1 MNAARTAPPAADAG
15 RARTLTVWHVAALG
29 IGSMVGAGIF
39 ALLGQAALVVRSE
52 TWVAFAIGGVI
63 ALLSGYSY
71 ARLGARYPSAGGII
85 DFFTRGLPPVLAA
98 TLSLLYLVTL
108 ALTIAMVARAFGAYA
123 ARLFHEAHGGMAVNA
138 YAAGIIVLLT
148 VVNLIGSGA
157 AGRAEL
163 LLVSVK
169 LGILALLMVAGATTI
184 KPQML
189 QMHTHL
195 SGGNLLASVGLT
207 FFAYAG
213 YGMMANAA
221 ADVRDPEHT
230 MPRAFTIAIL
240 VTLALY
246 VLLAIVVLGNI
257 PPAELA
263 KYADTAVAQAAVPVL
278 GQAGFTIVAVGALL
292 ATASAINATLFSAL
306 KIMEA
311 MGRSGTLPAIY
322 TRAVWRKGTVG
333 LLVSVGAVLLL
344 TVTLN
349 LGALANVASATF
361 LLCYL
366 AVFVAAWR
374 LRHEIAASPAL
385 LLVGFTA
392 MAIVFA
398 AFIVSLAKT
407 GWAAIAIVAAAVALS
422 GVLGWRAVVHR
433 RKQA

>member
-1 MNAARTAPPAADAG
+1 MSATAPAVAAGDAK
-15 RARTLTVWHVAALG
+15 TLTVWHVAALG

-52 TWVAFAIGGVI
+52 TWVAFAIGGVV

-71 ARLGARYPSAGGII
+71 ARLGARFPSAGGII
-85 DFFTRGLPPVLAA
+85 DFFAHGLPPVLAA
-98 TLSLLYLVTL
+98 ALSLLYLVTL

-123 ARLFHEAHGGMAVNA
+123 ARLFHEAHGGLAVNV
-138 YAAGIIVLLT
+138 YAAGIIVVLT
-148 VVNLIGSGA
+148 IVNLIGSGA

-163 LLVSVK
+163 LLVTVK

-189 QMHTHL
+189 QMHAHMS
-195 SGGNLLASVGLT
+195 SGSLLASVGLT

-221 ADVRDPEHT
+221 ADVRDPRHT
-230 MPRAFTIAIL
+230 MPRAFTIAIV
-240 VTLALY
+240 VTMVLY

-306 KIMEA
+306 NIMEA
-311 MGRSGTLPAIY
+311 MGKSGTLPAIY
-322 TRAVWRKGTVG
+322 TQAVWRKGTVG
-333 LLVSVGAVLLL
+333 LLVSVGVVLLL

-385 LLVGFTA
+385 LVIGFVS
-392 MAIVFA
+392 MAIVFI
-398 AFIVSLAKT
+398 AFIVSLAQS
-407 GWAAIAIVAAAVALS
+407 GWGAIGIVAAAVALS
-422 GVLGWRAVVHR
+422 LALGSRAGAHGVRRA
-433 RKQA
+433 